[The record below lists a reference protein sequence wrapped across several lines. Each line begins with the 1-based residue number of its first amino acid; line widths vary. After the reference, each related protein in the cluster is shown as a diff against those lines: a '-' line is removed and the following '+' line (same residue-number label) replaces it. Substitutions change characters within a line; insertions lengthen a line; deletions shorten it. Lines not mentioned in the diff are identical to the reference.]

1 MEAGRSQR
9 AEKIGLQP
17 KNGDGDRRRKRN
29 KNEGSERRQQQRKGD
44 QSQRKGSQQ
53 ESLIKSDKI
62 GSGGLKTL
70 YLNAQ
75 SILSKLPDLEA
86 TAFDS
91 KPDLILITESWC
103 NANIEDNILNITGFE
118 LIKDLRS
125 DRTDTTNGIGGG
137 LLVYARK
144 GLVIL
149 SIDKVN
155 DFNQYVHFRVK
166 TSICDLNVFLIYRP
180 PSSSVLNY
188 NMLCDVI
195 KTAPKDSL
203 IIGDINLPNINW
215 KNLTSDNFSR
225 DFMNSCID
233 NNFVQYIDFPTH
245 RKNNILDLVL
255 SNNDCV
261 INVEN
266 LGPLSNSDHV
276 MLLIHSCVDFLV
288 NDSNEIKLAWS
299 KANYDEMKNNLTEKN
314 WSNVLSSDNIESN
327 WQSFKSVINDVI
339 KRHVPISNKSDNN
352 SKPIWMN
359 SHITRLKRRKT
370 VLYKRMKLTNSENDI
385 KNYKTAEKELRKAT
399 RRAKRK
405 IEVKISKKS
414 GNDGKNCFNRY
425 IKSKLSNHTGIGPL
439 IDENGQVTGDSKKMA
454 DILNN
459 QFSSVFTPDTD
470 IHQDIPNMNVE
481 EELNRIVITD
491 EEIRNKI
498 DSLKFGKAP
507 GPDGIS
513 SSILKNLKEQL
524 VEPLRILFQQSIDQ
538 ECVPEDWKQAKVVP
552 LFKKGAK
559 GVAANYRPVS
569 LTSTVCKL
577 LESIIR
583 DAITDHLIRYNL
595 LRDSQHGFTA
605 NRSCQTNLIEFMD
618 LITSI
623 IDDGDPVDVV
633 YLDFSKAF
641 DKISHSKLCSKLKA
655 HGVNGKVLN
664 WIKDWLTNRKQWVT
678 VNGFLS
684 DEANVISGVP
694 QGSVLGPILF
704 IIYINDIDEAVTNL
718 IDMLRKFADDT
729 KMAKR
734 IKSDNDTVLLQ
745 KCLDN
750 LFEWSSKW
758 SMEFNTKKCKV
769 MHFGRN
775 NPQHQY
781 NINGDLLESVNKEK
795 DIGVKITSNLKPS
808 EHCQEAAGRARAVL
822 GQISRCFHY
831 RDKHVFLKLFKQY
844 VRPHLEFSSAVWS
857 PWLIG
862 DINILEQVQIKAL
875 RMISGLQTRDYLGQ
889 LKELNLWS
897 LQKRRIMLDLLQAY
911 KIVHGIGNIKC
922 NMKLVGQRTQN
933 FRTTRSQ
940 ADEFNLTKE
949 RCRLDC
955 RKHFFTNR
963 IVELWNSL
971 PSEIKHIT
979 PVKKFKSKLIIW
991 MNERKLTDMD

>member
-1 MEAGRSQR
+1 M
-9 AEKIGLQP
+9 
-17 KNGDGDRRRKRN
+17 
-29 KNEGSERRQQQRKGD
+29 
-44 QSQRKGSQQ
+44 
-53 ESLIKSDKI
+53 IKSDKI
-62 GSGGLKTL
+62 GGGGLKTL

-75 SILSKLPDLEA
+75 SILSKLLDLEA
-86 TAFDS
+86 TAFDY

-103 NANIEDNILNITGFE
+103 NENIDDNILNIKGFE

-149 SIDKVN
+149 SIDKIN
-155 DFNQYVHFRVK
+155 DFNQYVHFKVK
-166 TSICDLNVFLIYRP
+166 TSICDLNIFLIYRP

-188 NMLCDVI
+188 NMLCEVVRA
-195 KTAPKDSL
+195 APKDSL
-203 IIGDINLPNINW
+203 IIGDINLPNIDW
-215 KNLTSDNFSR
+215 RNLTSDNFSR

-261 INVEN
+261 ISVEN

-288 NDSNEIKLAWS
+288 NENNEVKLDWS
-299 KANYDEMKNNLTEKN
+299 KANYDEMKNNLLNKN
-314 WSNVLSSDNIESN
+314 WLNVLNSDNIESN
-327 WQSFKSVINDVI
+327 WQSFKSVINEVI
-339 KRHVPISNKSDNN
+339 KKNVPISNRSDNS

-359 SHITRLKRRKT
+359 GHIKRLQRRKT
-370 VLYKRMKLTNSENDI
+370 VLYKRMKITNSDND
-385 KNYKTAEKELRKAT
+385 KKVYHETEKELRKAI

-414 GNDGKNCFNRY
+414 GNEGKNCFNKY

-459 QFSSVFTPDTD
+459 QFSSVFTSDTGAY
-470 IHQDIPNMNVE
+470 QDIPNMNVE
-481 EELNRIVITD
+481 DELMRITVTD
-491 EEIRNKI
+491 EEVRNKI

-513 SSILKNLKEQL
+513 TSILKNLKEQL
-524 VEPLRILFQQSIDQ
+524 IEPLRILFQQSIDQ
-538 ECVPEDWKQAKVVP
+538 ECVPEDWKRAKVVP

-595 LRDSQHGFTA
+595 LRESQHGFTS

-618 LITSI
+618 LITKF
-623 IDDGDPVDVV
+623 IDAGDPVDVV

-641 DKISHSKLCSKLKA
+641 DKISHQKLCSKLKA
-655 HGVNGKVLN
+655 HGINGNVLN

-684 DEANVISGVP
+684 DEAAVSSGVP

-718 IDMLRKFADDT
+718 IEMLRKFADDT
-729 KMAKR
+729 KIAKR
-734 IKSDNDTVLLQ
+734 IKSDNDKVLLQ

-769 MHFGRN
+769 MHFGKN
-775 NPQHQY
+775 NPNYQY
-781 NINGDLLESVNKEK
+781 NINGDVLQSVDTEK

-808 EHCQEAAGRARAVL
+808 EHCQEAAGRARSVL

-831 RDKHVFLKLFKQY
+831 RDKYVFLNLFKQY
-844 VRPHLEFSSAVWS
+844 VRPHLEFSSAAWS
-857 PWLIG
+857 PWLLG
-862 DINILEQVQIKAL
+862 DINILEQVQIRAL
-875 RMISGLQTRDYLGQ
+875 GMISGLQAKDYVDQ
-889 LKELNLWS
+889 LKELNIWS
-897 LQKRRIMLDLLQAY
+897 LQKRRIMFDLLQAY
-911 KIVHGIGNIKC
+911 KIIHGIGNIKC
-922 NMKLVGQRTQN
+922 NIKMVGQRSQN
-933 FRTTRSQ
+933 SRTTRLQ

-949 RCRLDC
+949 RCRIDC
-955 RKHFFTNR
+955 RKNFFTNR
-963 IVELWNSL
+963 IVEVWNSL
-971 PSEIKHIT
+971 PSELKHTT
-979 PVKKFKSKLIIW
+979 PVKKFRSKLIIW
-991 MNERKLTDMD
+991 MNEHKLTDMD